1 MSTQDR
7 CTVCAEHTIGL
18 EIILGAPMLLL
29 RDVGHVETC
38 FDATGDSFNLDPR
51 KVHGL
56 R

>member
-1 MSTQDR
+1 M
-7 CTVCAEHTIGL
+7 VCAEHTIGL
-18 EIILGAPMLLL
+18 EIILGTPMLLL

-38 FDATGDSFNLDPR
+38 FDATGDSFNLNPR